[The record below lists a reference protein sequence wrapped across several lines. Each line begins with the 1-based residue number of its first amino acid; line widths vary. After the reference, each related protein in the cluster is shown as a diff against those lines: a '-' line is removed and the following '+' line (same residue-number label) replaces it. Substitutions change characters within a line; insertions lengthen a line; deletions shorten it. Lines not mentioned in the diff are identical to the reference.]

1 MDPTNR
7 LSTPGLR
14 WDGPATWGAI
24 VFLIGLVFSATLAL
38 EVRDGNRQALAS
50 LFEQRSS
57 QLSEAVVERVTL
69 YQYGLRGTRGAVLAA
84 GLDSLSHTQ
93 FVAYSRSRDLAQ
105 EFPGSRG
112 FGFIR
117 RVTPDQLDTFLSRAS
132 ADRGEVFAPRSLG
145 ANEDDRWLIQ
155 YIEPEAN
162 NRPAIGLDIASE
174 PARRAAA
181 FRAMVSGQPALTSPI
196 QLVQASG
203 AGFLMLLPVYEP
215 GEELES
221 VEQRQRA
228 LRGWSYTPLVAE
240 EIFKDLSRQ
249 IPNLHFGLTD
259 VTDPGGG
266 LAILGEPLPVERN
279 GLIRRESIELF
290 GRRWQLTTT
299 PDAGLAA
306 ELRSPNAA
314 MAFGGGVLT
323 SLLAALLVAVLR
335 LFAERAQASRREQ
348 LELVRGIVDA
358 SPDAIVVIDGE
369 GRIVESNRQVE
380 TLFGRAPQSVVGQD
394 LGELLPAVR
403 PTELARE
410 APGRTAIGLS
420 TASRQELPAR
430 DARGREFPVELH
442 LRPLELQGRKLVV
455 ATLRDVSEARA
466 AVQRI
471 QGSEARWRELANS
484 MPQLVWTC
492 RGDGPCDFLSAQW
505 QAYTGIDEESQL
517 GFGWLEQVHPDDR
530 ERLMTRWN
538 ESVSR
543 HGTFSVEFR
552 IRRHD
557 GVYRW
562 FDTRAEPIL
571 DEAGQIRTWIGSNTD
586 IEDRKQAEAEL
597 LRLNASLEAE
607 VRERTAALRRS
618 SALQSAVLESAGYSI
633 IATDTEGLI
642 TLFNPAAEAMLG
654 YSAVEMIGRQTP
666 AIIHVGDEVAA
677 RAASLSEELRKDV
690 PLGFEAFVAKA
701 RLGGPDENEWTYVRK
716 DGSRFP
722 VRLKVSAMRDESG
735 VITGF
740 LGIAVD
746 LTESRRREEALSK
759 ARQDAL
765 QIGHDLRTILD
776 AMPSMVAYWDRDL
789 RNRFANHAYRDWFG
803 VDPER
808 LPGTHLRDLL
818 GSEMFEANRP
828 YVEGALAG
836 QTQQFER
843 LIGHRFSLARYV
855 PDIADGETRGFYAF
869 ITDVTALRAATD
881 AAEAASA
888 AKSAFLANMSH
899 EIRTPMNAVMNLCY
913 LLEQTP
919 LNQEQRDLASKMRI
933 ASRSLLGLINDVLDL
948 SKIEAGGMS
957 IANEPFS
964 LRRLMLDIEQ
974 LMASQAA
981 SKRLNFHARTGV
993 EVPDYVRGD
1002 SLRINQVL
1010 TNLLSNAIKFT
1021 DRGEVELKL
1030 DGERLPEN
1038 RIKLHFEVRDT
1049 GIGISADAL
1058 ARLFQPFT
1066 QADDSTTRR
1075 FGGSGLGLA
1084 IVSRLVQMMG
1094 GKLGVESEPGV
1105 GSRFWFSIELPV
1117 ESQGTLPELAP
1128 QALSVLVVDDS
1139 EGQREQLVALSRSL
1153 GWRAESV
1160 ATGVDALQR
1169 VTDRLRSAQPFDA
1182 IIIDWHLPGLDGLAT
1197 LEELYRSIGD
1207 RPSPSIVLV
1216 TAGDIGALQ
1225 ALPGSQLA
1233 DEVLALPVKA
1243 SGLFNAVH
1251 RGVARHSPDSSV
1263 QLDERQ
1269 LSPTLKRL
1277 QAVRVLLVDDSSI
1290 NLDVGQRL
1298 LEREGATV
1306 RLAADGKQA
1315 VDLVAADSSAFDIV
1329 LMDVQMPVM
1338 DGIEATQ
1345 RIRQLS
1351 GSAQKLPIVALTAGA
1366 LMEERDRAL
1375 AAGMDDFISKPFDAE
1390 SMVLRLRQRVERYLG
1405 RPLPLEPK
1413 TLSVAAPS
1421 GLPAVVGLNLQEA
1434 LSRVGGDLRLLRSLL
1449 RRLLEEFSDF
1459 GPGLVVNHDDA
1470 ERQAIAQLS
1479 HKLRGIAGN
1488 VGAESLRQAAG
1499 ELEDC
1504 ARSPGCAEIPFH
1516 LGRIEQQIKSLRLAA
1531 RDFLAD
1537 PDQPTEGEATPLTI
1551 AELERLR
1558 KDLRENRLSALTLA
1572 EKLGTGLRDLLGEAG
1587 YAELALALQ
1596 ELRFNDALR
1605 LLE

>member
-1 MDPTNR
+1 MDSTER
-7 LSTPGLR
+7 LKAMASR
-14 WDGPATWGAI
+14 WGGPAIWGA
-24 VFLIGLVFSATLAL
+24 VVLLIGLVFSAALAL
-38 EVRDGNRQALAS
+38 EIRAGNRQALAS

-57 QLSEAVVERVTL
+57 RLSEAVVERVTL

-84 GLDSLSHTQ
+84 GLDTLTHAKFT
-93 FVAYSRSRDLAQ
+93 AYSRSRDLAQ
-105 EFPGSRG
+105 EFPGSGG

-117 RVTPDQLDTFLSRAS
+117 RVAPNQLDAFLSRAS
-132 ADRGEVFAPRSLG
+132 ADRGGVFAMRSLG
-145 ANEDDRWLIQ
+145 PNEGDHWLIQ
-155 YIEPEAN
+155 YIEPEAG
-162 NRPAIGLDIASE
+162 NRPAVGLDIASE
-174 PARRAAA
+174 PERRAAA
-181 FRAMVSGQPALTSPI
+181 IRATVSGQPALTSPV
-196 QLVQASG
+196 QLVQATG
-203 AGFLMLLPVYEP
+203 VGFLMLLPIYES
-215 GEELES
+215 GEELGS

-228 LRGWSYTPLVAE
+228 VRGWSYMPLVAE

-249 IPNLHFGLTD
+249 FPNLLFGLAD
-259 VTDPGGG
+259 VTDSAAGSP
-266 LAILGEPLPVERN
+266 ILGDTNPSARN
-279 GLIRRESIELF
+279 GLIRREPIELF

-314 MAFGGGVLT
+314 LVLAGGALS
-323 SLLAALLVAVLR
+323 SLLAALLIAVLR

-358 SPDAIVVIDGE
+358 SPDAIVVIDEE
-369 GRIVESNRQVE
+369 GRVVESNRQVE
-380 TLFGRAPQSVVGQD
+380 TLFGRAPKSVVGKGID
-394 LGELLPAVR
+394 ELLPAIGS
-403 PTELARE
+403 A
-410 APGRTAIGLS
+410 APAGGISDQTAVGQWS
-420 TASRQELPAR
+420 WSRQELPAR
-430 DARGREFPVELH
+430 DAQGRQFPVELH
-442 LRPLELQGRKLVV
+442 PRPLELQGRKLVV
-455 ATLRDVSEARA
+455 ATLRDVSEARD
-466 AVQRI
+466 AVRRI
-471 QGSEARWRELANS
+471 QDSEARWRELANS

-505 QAYTGIDEESQL
+505 QAYTGLDEESQL

-530 ERLMTRWN
+530 ERLMARWT

-543 HGTFSVEFR
+543 RGTFSVEFR

-571 DEAGQIRTWIGSNTD
+571 DGAGQIRAWIGSNTD

-618 SALQSAVLESAGYSI
+618 SALQRAVLESAGYAI
-633 IATDTEGLI
+633 IATNTDGII

-654 YSAVEMIGRQTP
+654 YSAGEMIGRQTP

-677 RAASLSEELRKDV
+677 RAASLSKELRKDV
-690 PLGFEAFVAKA
+690 PPGFEAFVAKA

-716 DGSRFP
+716 DGGRFP
-722 VRLKVSAMRDESG
+722 VRLKVSALRDESG
-735 VITGF
+735 AITGF
-740 LGIAVD
+740 IGIAVD

-765 QIGHDLRTILD
+765 RIGHDLRTILD

-803 VDPER
+803 VDPDR

-818 GSEMFEANRP
+818 GPEMFEANRP

-855 PDIADGETRGFYAF
+855 PDIADGVIRGFYAF
-869 ITDVTALRAATD
+869 VTDVTALRDATD

-919 LNQEQRDLASKMRI
+919 LSEEQRDLTSKMRI

-957 IANEPFS
+957 IAAEPFS

-981 SKRLNFHARTGV
+981 AKRLHFHARIGA

-1030 DGERLPEN
+1030 DGERLPES

-1049 GIGISADAL
+1049 GIGISADAM

-1094 GKLGVESEPGV
+1094 GKLGVDSEPGV

-1139 EGQREQLVALSRSL
+1139 EAQREQLVALSRAL

-1160 ATGVDALQR
+1160 ATGVEALQR

-1182 IIIDWHLPGLDGLAT
+1182 IVIDWNLPGLDGLAT
-1197 LEELYRSIGD
+1197 LEELYSRIGD

-1225 ALPGSQLA
+1225 ALPGSHLA
-1233 DEVLALPVKA
+1233 DEVLALPVNA

-1251 RGVARHSPDSSV
+1251 RGVARHSPESRVPS
-1263 QLDERQ
+1263 DERR
-1269 LSPTLKRL
+1269 LSPALKRL
-1277 QAVRVLLVDDSSI
+1277 QGIRVLLVDDSSI

-1298 LEREGATV
+1298 LEREGALV
-1306 RLAADGKQA
+1306 RLAANGKQA
-1315 VDLVAADSSAFDIV
+1315 VDLIAADSAAFDLV

-1338 DGIEATQ
+1338 DGVEATQ
-1345 RIRQLS
+1345 RIRQIP
-1351 GSAQKLPIVALTAGA
+1351 GAAQKFPIVALTAGA

-1390 SMVLRLRQRVERYLG
+1390 SMVLRLRQRVEHYLG
-1405 RPLPLEPK
+1405 RSPPLEPK
-1413 TLSVAAPS
+1413 TLCVAAPR
-1421 GLPAVVGLNLQEA
+1421 GLPAVVGLNLPEA

-1449 RRLLEEFSDF
+1449 QRLLDEYSDF
-1459 GPGLVVNHDDA
+1459 GPGLVVTHDDA
-1470 ERQAIAQLS
+1470 ERQVIAQLS

-1488 VGAESLRQAAG
+1488 VGAEALRQAAG

-1504 ARSPGCAEIPFH
+1504 ARSPGCSEIPFH
-1516 LGRIEQQIKSLRLAA
+1516 LGRIEQQIKALKLAA

-1537 PDQPTEGEATPLTI
+1537 PHQAPDGEKTPLTI
-1551 AELERLR
+1551 AQLERLR
-1558 KDLRENRLSALTLA
+1558 KELRENRLSALNLA
-1572 EKLGTGLRDLLGEAG
+1572 EKLGAGLGDLLGEAG
-1587 YAELALALQ
+1587 YAELVVALQ
-1596 ELRFNDALR
+1596 ELRFDDALR

>member
-1 MDPTNR
+1 M
-7 LSTPGLR
+7 
-14 WDGPATWGAI
+14 
-24 VFLIGLVFSATLAL
+24 
-38 EVRDGNRQALAS
+38 
-50 LFEQRSS
+50 
-57 QLSEAVVERVTL
+57 
-69 YQYGLRGTRGAVLAA
+69 
-84 GLDSLSHTQ
+84 
-93 FVAYSRSRDLAQ
+93 
-105 EFPGSRG
+105 
-112 FGFIR
+112 
-117 RVTPDQLDTFLSRAS
+117 
-132 ADRGEVFAPRSLG
+132 
-145 ANEDDRWLIQ
+145 
-155 YIEPEAN
+155 
-162 NRPAIGLDIASE
+162 
-174 PARRAAA
+174 
-181 FRAMVSGQPALTSPI
+181 
-196 QLVQASG
+196 
-203 AGFLMLLPVYEP
+203 
-215 GEELES
+215 
-221 VEQRQRA
+221 
-228 LRGWSYTPLVAE
+228 
-240 EIFKDLSRQ
+240 
-249 IPNLHFGLTD
+249 
-259 VTDPGGG
+259 
-266 LAILGEPLPVERN
+266 
-279 GLIRRESIELF
+279 
-290 GRRWQLTTT
+290 
-299 PDAGLAA
+299 
-306 ELRSPNAA
+306 
-314 MAFGGGVLT
+314 
-323 SLLAALLVAVLR
+323 
-335 LFAERAQASRREQ
+335 
-348 LELVRGIVDA
+348 
-358 SPDAIVVIDGE
+358 
-369 GRIVESNRQVE
+369 
-380 TLFGRAPQSVVGQD
+380 
-394 LGELLPAVR
+394 
-403 PTELARE
+403 
-410 APGRTAIGLS
+410 
-420 TASRQELPAR
+420 
-430 DARGREFPVELH
+430 
-442 LRPLELQGRKLVV
+442 
-455 ATLRDVSEARA
+455 
-466 AVQRI
+466 
-471 QGSEARWRELANS
+471 
-484 MPQLVWTC
+484 
-492 RGDGPCDFLSAQW
+492 
-505 QAYTGIDEESQL
+505 
-517 GFGWLEQVHPDDR
+517 
-530 ERLMTRWN
+530 
-538 ESVSR
+538 
-543 HGTFSVEFR
+543 
-552 IRRHD
+552 
-557 GVYRW
+557 
-562 FDTRAEPIL
+562 
-571 DEAGQIRTWIGSNTD
+571 
-586 IEDRKQAEAEL
+586 
-597 LRLNASLEAE
+597 
-607 VRERTAALRRS
+607 
-618 SALQSAVLESAGYSI
+618 
-633 IATDTEGLI
+633 
-642 TLFNPAAEAMLG
+642 
-654 YSAVEMIGRQTP
+654 
-666 AIIHVGDEVAA
+666 
-677 RAASLSEELRKDV
+677 
-690 PLGFEAFVAKA
+690 
-701 RLGGPDENEWTYVRK
+701 
-716 DGSRFP
+716 
-722 VRLKVSAMRDESG
+722 
-735 VITGF
+735 
-740 LGIAVD
+740 
-746 LTESRRREEALSK
+746 
-759 ARQDAL
+759 
-765 QIGHDLRTILD
+765 
-776 AMPSMVAYWDRDL
+776 
-789 RNRFANHAYRDWFG
+789 
-803 VDPER
+803 
-808 LPGTHLRDLL
+808 
-818 GSEMFEANRP
+818 
-828 YVEGALAG
+828 
-836 QTQQFER
+836 
-843 LIGHRFSLARYV
+843 
-855 PDIADGETRGFYAF
+855 
-869 ITDVTALRAATD
+869 
-881 AAEAASA
+881 
-888 AKSAFLANMSH
+888 
-899 EIRTPMNAVMNLCY
+899 
-913 LLEQTP
+913 
-919 LNQEQRDLASKMRI
+919 
-933 ASRSLLGLINDVLDL
+933 
-948 SKIEAGGMS
+948 
-957 IANEPFS
+957 
-964 LRRLMLDIEQ
+964 
-974 LMASQAA
+974 
-981 SKRLNFHARTGV
+981 
-993 EVPDYVRGD
+993 
-1002 SLRINQVL
+1002 
-1010 TNLLSNAIKFT
+1010 
-1021 DRGEVELKL
+1021 KL

-1153 GWRAESV
+1153 GWRTESV

-1197 LEELYRSIGD
+1197 LEELYRRIGD

-1263 QLDERQ
+1263 VLDERQ

-1516 LGRIEQQIKSLRLAA
+1516 LGRIQQQIKSLRLAA

-1537 PDQPTEGEATPLTI
+1537 PDRPTEGEATPLTI
-1551 AELERLR
+1551 AQLERLR